1 MKEIGGV
8 ALSNIQKMADL
19 KLLSDEEYEKKY
31 GETKEESLLNW
42 NKEIEEQNEFDI
54 EVIAV
59 V

>member
-8 ALSNIQKMADL
+8 ALSNIQKKADL

-42 NKEIEEQNEFDI
+42 NKEIEEQNE
-54 EVIAV
+54 E
-59 V
+59 